1 MPVITHKI
9 PGYPTGRA
17 VFPGDVPAVLSFPG
31 IVVRRV
37 SGNPRR
43 RLGICQFTVRF
54 LVPPSETPPPGN
66 SRHPGPKR
74 PSRHRNPQQAVGE
87 PCSAAPVDWFSA
99 VRISIADFL
108 ADASFSPLC
117 SRSGASAGHLCPR
130 RVRSQRRYLRDA
142 HGLPVGASRS
152 LLPRRPSSNLPRCP
166 RLARGSLTFVSGA
179 TPDSSEERN
188 DPTDK
193 PWAFSC
199 AREAAHRVATNVTI
213 PRASRGHS
221 QAAHR
226 CAACP
231 VIARSPANVHDR
243 QAACPTKV
251 LRTIAP
257 SCSPGR
263 P

>member
-1 MPVITHKI
+1 MPVITHQI

-31 IVVRRV
+31 IVVRPV

-66 SRHPGPKR
+66 SRHLGPKR

-117 SRSGASAGHLCPR
+117 SRSGVSAGHLCPR

-179 TPDSSEERN
+179 TPDSSDDRN
-188 DPTDK
+188 DPTGK
-193 PWAFSC
+193 PVGISKPPD
-199 AREAAHRVATNVTI
+199 RR
-213 PRASRGHS
+213 
-221 QAAHR
+221 
-226 CAACP
+226 AACP

-243 QAACPTKV
+243 HSVPDEGPPHHRSDLQP
-251 LRTIAP
+251 R
-257 SCSPGR
+257 
-263 P
+263 